1 MSSSFNEIS
10 LGPLLL
16 SAKDIKHKISFLLQ
30 KQEPPQQ
37 VAQKPTKEK
46 DEDAAKRSEDNFI
59 IHSRIEMKGVTAK
72 SL

>member
-30 KQEPPQQ
+30 KQEPQQ